1 MKNMILNG
9 LLKLY
14 MTNISY
20 DYNFIIQICVLNL
33 CIYHIYRSKNTVQA
47 RNHLYLLSRGR
58 KKCKFQRM
66 IIFLLNYSNNFFYKY
81 VLY

>member
-1 MKNMILNG
+1 
-9 LLKLY
+9 

-47 RNHLYLLSRGR
+47 YIYYHVEGKNASF
-58 KKCKFQRM
+58 KE
-66 IIFLLNYSNNFFYKY
+66 
-81 VLY
+81 